1 MVLICANGARLVRVS
16 CEFTRGCVQVRKPGS
31 RSCDG
36 GKKQIYNCW
45 TLTSVCFQS
54 GFLWHKIFSED
65 LVSHLGKI
73 GLFFSHLWIIYFMGR
88 FRKRNSDRPF
98 YFKWKAANVP
108 RSLMDLC
115 DSRIYQFLDTHQNL
129 EVPFASYKASPV
141 NFSPFD
147 IFSTGNRK
155 KRSSLYS
162 HLFSFQEIG
171 GPNSV
176 RDQ

>member
-1 MVLICANGARLVRVS
+1 
-16 CEFTRGCVQVRKPGS
+16 
-31 RSCDG
+31 
-36 GKKQIYNCW
+36 
-45 TLTSVCFQS
+45 
-54 GFLWHKIFSED
+54 
-65 LVSHLGKI
+65 
-73 GLFFSHLWIIYFMGR
+73 MGR
-88 FRKRNSDRPF
+88 FRKRNSNRPF

-129 EVPFASYKASPV
+129 EVPFASYKASSV

-162 HLFSFQEIG
+162 HLFSLQEIG
-171 GPNSV
+171 GPYSV

>member
-1 MVLICANGARLVRVS
+1 
-16 CEFTRGCVQVRKPGS
+16 
-31 RSCDG
+31 
-36 GKKQIYNCW
+36 
-45 TLTSVCFQS
+45 
-54 GFLWHKIFSED
+54 
-65 LVSHLGKI
+65 
-73 GLFFSHLWIIYFMGR
+73 MGR

-147 IFSTGNRK
+147 IFPLETEKNEVLFILIFLVFK
-155 KRSSLYS
+155 KLEVPTRCVISKITSLLILIDCCFLMGKITRPLTSLSIVVTLCKEISSKGTV
-162 HLFSFQEIG
+162 HLFSCL
-171 GPNSV
+171 S
-176 RDQ
+176 